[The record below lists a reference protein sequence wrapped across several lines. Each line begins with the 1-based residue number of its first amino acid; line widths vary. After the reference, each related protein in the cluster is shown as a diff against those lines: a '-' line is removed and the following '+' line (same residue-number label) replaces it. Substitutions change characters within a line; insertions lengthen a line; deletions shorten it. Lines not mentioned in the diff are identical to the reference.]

1 MDNTSTIDIDL
12 EAYSKEELIAIIVA
26 SNKREMTIE
35 QFFVHVLTK
44 ACEDF
49 LKEDNQNKN

>member
-1 MDNTSTIDIDL
+1 
-12 EAYSKEELIAIIVA
+12 
-26 SNKREMTIE
+26 MTIE

-49 LKEDNQNKN
+49 LKEDNQNKNWKENN